1 MNDTSFCP
9 TKFSISSKVHLFLS
23 LQIHHIKIANF
34 AVMMSIIIYFFKG
47 EGHLFPSPNLFNII
61 NIYIIFTIS
70 NEKNLLNKTDFPSPY
85 LIKTSKQGERKTIP
99 LPLLSS
105 PLLPSTLLSIQTTKH
120 TVKEGNAGYSHLVK
134 KQWPVNIN
142 DT

>member
-1 MNDTSFCP
+1 MNDTSFCS

-85 LIKTSKQGERKTIP
+85 LIKTSKQGERKTSP

-134 KQWPVNIN
+134 KRWPVNIN